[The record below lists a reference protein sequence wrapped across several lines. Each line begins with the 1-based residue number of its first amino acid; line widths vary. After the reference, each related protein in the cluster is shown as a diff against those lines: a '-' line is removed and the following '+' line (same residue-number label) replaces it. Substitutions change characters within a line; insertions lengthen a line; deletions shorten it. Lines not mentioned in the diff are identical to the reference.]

1 MDLSQVLSY
10 SHYAARA
17 FTADQGLREDV
28 IATLDAPFV
37 WPVAETVAR
46 GAVPGANG
54 APALGSERP
63 EPRAWGSLFAGDDE
77 GSLGARLRRLRTRVF
92 VHTMLRDL
100 IGQAPL
106 TEVCEAMTRLADLA
120 LRETLRV
127 HAAALDAV
135 HGAPIGVGSGAPQEL
150 IVIGMGKLGGRELNV
165 SSDIDLVFVY
175 PEEGETAGPRVI
187 ANREYFDKLGRRI
200 VTALNDVTSDGYV
213 FRVDMRLRP
222 YSESRALTTSFAGL
236 EHYLVTQGRVWE
248 RYAWLKARAI
258 TGTRH
263 DELMA
268 LVTPFVFRKYLD
280 YDAYEGLRDV
290 HRQIR
295 EQGARRD
302 ALSNVKIGEGGIREI
317 EFIAQA
323 LQIVRGGREPELRV
337 RGTIPA
343 LAVLDQRGLM
353 PSSSVSSLRDAYV
366 FLRNVEHR
374 LQYRDDA
381 QTHDLPDDEAERTA
395 LAEAMG
401 LGSTG
406 FDLALRSHRNVVAFT
421 FAQTFGGAEP
431 AADEARSRFAP
442 VWDRPDN
449 DEHNRARLN
458 DAGYADASAV
468 LAILA
473 RLRDSA
479 RYRELP
485 AASRQRVDLLMPQ
498 LLAAA
503 LAHPGLSGPLA
514 VFERLVALLESVARR
529 SAYLA
534 LVIEHAPLLPRIAN
548 LMSASA
554 WAADYLTRHPLL
566 LDELLDASALMAE
579 PDWAQWRS
587 ELARLLAQHPDDA
600 EHQMDVLRHFRHAQ
614 AFRLLVQDLSGQLSV
629 ERLADHLSA
638 LADAVLD
645 AALAACWRNFAG
657 AGRTAPTLTEDRGS
671 LPPEGA
677 QVAPRGGPSTLMPM
691 PRFSIVGYGKLGGK
705 ELGYVSDLDLV
716 FLFDIPDDDPD
727 PHAREHQYTRL
738 AQRLNTWLTSTTAA
752 GPLYDTD
759 LRLRPDGAKG
769 LLASS
774 LRGFVRYQREHA
786 WLWEHQALTRA
797 RHVAGDAD
805 VGNAFEA
812 ARFSVLSMARDPSV
826 LIAEIVAMRKKM
838 HAGHPNTTALFDIKH
853 DPGGMVD
860 IEFTV
865 QCLVLGHAHR
875 HESLTRNL
883 GNIALLHMAGELD
896 LVPAP
901 LAREVADAYRDY
913 RSVQHK
919 VRLTGAPHA
928 RVDPEPHAARR
939 AAVTALWTRV
949 FGGPWR

>member
-1 MDLSQVLSY
+1 MDLPNALAFSR
-10 SHYAARA
+10 YAGRA
-17 FTADQGLREDV
+17 FTADPALREEV
-28 IATLDAPFV
+28 AAALDAPFAF
-37 WPVAETVAR
+37 PSADA
-46 GAVPGANG
+46 
-54 APALGSERP
+54 
-63 EPRAWGSLFAGDDE
+63 FAGDDE
-77 GSLGARLRRLRTRVF
+77 AWLAVRLRRLRARVF

-100 IGQAPL
+100 TGRAPL
-106 TEVCEAMTRLADLA
+106 TEVCGAMTTLADLA
-120 LRETLRV
+120 LAGSLRV

-135 HGAPIGVGSGAPQEL
+135 HGAPIGEESGTRQEL

-175 PEEGETAGPRVI
+175 PEEGETAGPRVTS
-187 ANREYFDKLGRRI
+187 NREYFDKLGRRL
-200 VTALNDVTSDGYV
+200 VAALNDATPDGYV

-222 YSESRALTTSFAGL
+222 YSESPALTTSFAGL
-236 EHYLVTQGRVWE
+236 EHYLVTQGRAWE

-258 TGTRH
+258 TGGRH

-302 ALSNVKIGEGGIREI
+302 ALANVKIGEGGIREI

-337 RGTIPA
+337 RGTLPA
-343 LAVLDQRGLM
+343 LAVIGQSGLM
-353 PSSSVSSLRDAYV
+353 PSSSVASLRDAYV
-366 FLRNVEHR
+366 FLRDVEHR

-381 QTHDLPDDEAERTA
+381 QTHRLPDDADERAA
-395 LAEAMG
+395 LASAMD
-401 LGSTG
+401 LDPAA
-406 FDLALRSHRNVVAFT
+406 FDAALAGHRNLVSIT
-421 FAQTFGGAEP
+421 FAQTVGDSEP
-431 AADEARSRFAP
+431 EGDEACARFAP
-442 VWDRPDN
+442 VWDAPADD
-449 DEHNRARLN
+449 DENRERLR
-458 DAGYADASAV
+458 DAGYDDPSAV
-468 LAILA
+468 LALLS
-473 RLRDSA
+473 RVRGSG

-485 AASRQRVDLLMPQ
+485 AASRQRFDMLVPR

-514 VFERLVALLESVARR
+514 VFERLVTLLETIARR

-534 LVIEHAPLLPRIAN
+534 LVMEHPPLLPRIAN

-566 LDELLDASALMAE
+566 LDELLDATALMAE

-587 ELARLLAQHPDDA
+587 ELARLLAQRPHDA

-614 AFRLLVQDLSGQLSV
+614 TFRLLVQDLSGQLTV

-645 AALAACWRNFAG
+645 AALTACWRHLAGDEALPKFA
-657 AGRTAPTLTEDRGS
+657 
-671 LPPEGA
+671 
-677 QVAPRGGPSTLMPM
+677 
-691 PRFSIVGYGKLGGK
+691 IVGYGKLGGK

-716 FLFDIPDDDPD
+716 FLFDIPEDDPD
-727 PHAREHQYTRL
+727 PHAREYQYTRL
-738 AQRLNTWLTSTTAA
+738 AQRLNTWLTSTTSA

-797 RHVAGDAD
+797 RYVAGDAQ
-805 VGNAFEA
+805 VGEAFEA
-812 ARFSVLSMARDPSV
+812 SRFAILTTARDPAL
-826 LIAEIVAMRKKM
+826 LIEEVVAMRRKM
-838 HAGHPNTTALFDIKH
+838 HAGHPNPTALFDIKH
-853 DPGGMVD
+853 DAGGMVD

-883 GNIALLHMAGELD
+883 GNIALLHMAGDLG
-896 LVPAP
+896 LVPAS

-913 RSVQHK
+913 RRLQHK

-939 AAVTALWTRV
+939 AAVTALWTHV

>member
-1 MDLSQVLSY
+1 MDLTQALDY
-10 SHYAARA
+10 SRYAVRA
-17 FTADQGLREDV
+17 FTADAGLRDEV
-28 IATLDAPFV
+28 VATLDAPFA
-37 WPVAETVAR
+37 WPEASA
-46 GAVPGANG
+46 
-54 APALGSERP
+54 
-63 EPRAWGSLFAGDDE
+63 FAGDDE
-77 GSLGARLRRLRTRVF
+77 GSLARRLRRLRTRVF

-100 IGQAPL
+100 TGRAPL
-106 TEVCEAMTRLADLA
+106 TEVCRAMTSLADLA
-120 LRETLRV
+120 LGETLRV

-135 HGAPIGVGSGAPQEL
+135 HGPPMGEESGTPQEL
-150 IVIGMGKLGGRELNV
+150 IVIGMGKLGGHELNV

-175 PEEGETAGPRVI
+175 PEEGETAGPRPI

-200 VTALNDVTSDGYV
+200 VAGLNDATPDGYV

-236 EHYLVTQGRVWE
+236 EHYLLTQGRAWE

-258 TGTRH
+258 TGARRA
-263 DELMA
+263 ELME

-302 ALSNVKIGEGGIREI
+302 ALANVKIGEGGIREI

-337 RGTIPA
+337 RGTLPA
-343 LAVLDQRGLM
+343 LAILDERGLM
-353 PSSSVSSLRDAYV
+353 PSSSVSSLREAYL

-381 QTHDLPDDEAERTA
+381 QTHDLPDDAGERAA
-395 LAEAMG
+395 LAAAMDG
-401 LGSTG
+401 TPAE
-406 FDLALRSHRNVVAFT
+406 FERALAAHRNVVAFT
-421 FAQTFGGAEP
+421 FAQTFGGTEP
-431 AADEARSRFAP
+431 AADDTCLHFASL
-442 VWDRPDN
+442 WDLPEN
-449 DEHNRARLN
+449 SAENGARLRE
-458 DAGYADASAV
+458 AGYDDPAAV

-473 RLRDSA
+473 RVRGSG

-485 AASRQRVDLLMPQ
+485 AASQQRFDRLMPQ
-498 LLAAA
+498 ILSAAA
-503 LAHPGLSGPLA
+503 AHPGMAGALA

-534 LVIEHAPLLPRIAN
+534 LVIEHPPLLPRLAN
-548 LMSASA
+548 LMGASA

-566 LDELLDASALMAE
+566 LDELLDARALMAE

-587 ELARLLAQHPDDA
+587 ELARLLAEKPDDV

-614 AFRLLVQDLSGQLSV
+614 TFRLLAQDLSGRLTV

-638 LADAVLD
+638 LADTVLD
-645 AALAACWRNFAG
+645 AALTACWRNFAG
-657 AGRTAPTLTEDRGS
+657 ADASP
-671 LPPEGA
+671 
-677 QVAPRGGPSTLMPM
+677 

-705 ELGYVSDLDLV
+705 ELGYASDLDLV
-716 FLFDIPDDDPD
+716 FLFDIPEEDPD
-727 PHAREHQYTRL
+727 PDAREYAYTRL

-774 LRGFVRYQREHA
+774 LRGFVRYQREQA

-797 RHVAGDAD
+797 RYVAGDAQ
-805 VGNAFEA
+805 VGEAFEA
-812 ARFSVLSMARDPSV
+812 ARFAILTMERDPAKLTSEV
-826 LIAEIVAMRKKM
+826 VAMRRKM
-838 HAGHPNTTALFDIKH
+838 HAGHPNPTALFDLKH
-853 DPGGMVD
+853 DAGGMVD

-865 QCLVLGHAHR
+865 QCLVLGHAHV
-875 HESLTRNL
+875 HDSLTRNL
-883 GNIALLHMAGELD
+883 GNIALLHMAGDLD
-896 LVPAP
+896 LVPAA
-901 LAREVADAYRDY
+901 LAHEVADAYRDY
-913 RSVQHK
+913 RSLQHK

-928 RVDPEPHAARR
+928 RVEAAPHAARR
-939 AAVTALWTRV
+939 AAVDALWARV
-949 FGGPWR
+949 FGEAWQ

>member
-1 MDLSQVLSY
+1 MDLPQALSF

-17 FTADQGLREDV
+17 FTADAGLREEV
-28 IATLDAPFV
+28 IATLDAPFA
-37 WPVAETVAR
+37 WPSAI
-46 GAVPGANG
+46 
-54 APALGSERP
+54 
-63 EPRAWGSLFAGDDE
+63 FDDDE
-77 GSLGARLRRLRTRVF
+77 AALGARLRRLRTRVF

-100 IGQAPL
+100 VGRAPL
-106 TEVCEAMTRLADLA
+106 TEVCGAITTLADVA
-120 LRETLRV
+120 LRETVRV
-127 HAAALDAV
+127 HAAALDAI
-135 HGAPIGVGSGAPQEL
+135 HGTPIGDESGAPQEL

-200 VTALNDVTSDGYV
+200 VSALNDATSDGYV

-222 YSESRALTTSFAGL
+222 YSESHALTTSFAGL
-236 EHYLVTQGRVWE
+236 EHYLVTQGRAWE

-258 TGTRH
+258 TGTH
-263 DELMA
+263 HHELMA

-337 RGTIPA
+337 RGTLPA
-343 LAVLDQRGLM
+343 LAILDERGLM
-353 PSSSVSSLRDAYV
+353 PSSSLSSLRDAYV

-381 QTHDLPDDEAERTA
+381 QTHDLPDDVAERSA
-395 LAEAMG
+395 LAASMD
-401 LGSTG
+401 LGPED
-406 FDLALRSHRNVVAFT
+406 FDRALRHHRDMVSIT
-421 FAQTFGGAEP
+421 FAQTFGDAGP
-431 AADEARSRFAP
+431 AGEESRGRFAP
-442 VWDRPDN
+442 VWERPED
-449 DEHNRARLN
+449 DEENRAKLE
-458 DAGYADASAV
+458 DAGYEDASAV
-468 LAILA
+468 LTILG
-473 RLRDSA
+473 RVSNSG

-485 AASRQRVDLLMPQ
+485 AASRQRFDALMPQ
-498 LLAAA
+498 ILAVA

-514 VFERLVALLESVARR
+514 VFERLVALLETVARR

-534 LVIEHAPLLPRIAN
+534 LVIEHPPLLPRIAN

-554 WAADYLTRHPLL
+554 WGADYLTRHPLL
-566 LDELLDASALMAE
+566 LDELLDATALMAE
-579 PDWAQWRS
+579 PDWAQWRT
-587 ELARLLAQHPDDA
+587 ELARLLAQRPDDA

-614 AFRLLVQDLSGQLSV
+614 TFRLLVQDLSGRLTL

-645 AALAACWRNFAG
+645 AALTACWRSFAG
-657 AGRTAPTLTEDRGS
+657 SDVPK
-671 LPPEGA
+671 
-677 QVAPRGGPSTLMPM
+677 
-691 PRFSIVGYGKLGGK
+691 PRFSIIGYGKLGGK

-716 FLFDIPDDDPD
+716 FLFDIPEDDPD

-738 AQRLNTWLTSTTAA
+738 AQRLNTWLTSTTSA

-774 LRGFVRYQREHA
+774 LRGFIRYQREQA

-797 RHVAGDAD
+797 RYVAGDTD
-805 VGNAFEA
+805 VGDAFEA
-812 ARFSVLSMARDPSV
+812 ARFAILTMARDPSV
-826 LIAEIVAMRKKM
+826 LIGEVVAMRKKM

-853 DPGGMVD
+853 DQGGMVD

-896 LVPAP
+896 LVPAS

-913 RSVQHK
+913 RSLQHK

-928 RVDPEPHAARR
+928 RVDPEEHAARR
-939 AAVTALWTRV
+939 AAVAALWTHV
-949 FGGPWR
+949 FGGAWR

>member
-1 MDLSQVLSY
+1 MDLSQALSY
-10 SHYAARA
+10 SRYAARA
-17 FTADQGLREDV
+17 FTADRALRDEV
-28 IATLDAPFV
+28 VATLDAPFA
-37 WPVAETVAR
+37 WPEATCD
-46 GAVPGANG
+46 
-54 APALGSERP
+54 
-63 EPRAWGSLFAGDDE
+63 DDE
-77 GSLGARLRRLRTRVF
+77 ASLGVRLRRLRTRVF

-100 IGQAPL
+100 LGRAPL
-106 TEVCEAMTRLADLA
+106 TEVCGTMTALADLA
-120 LRETLRV
+120 LREALRV
-127 HAAALDAV
+127 HTAALDAV
-135 HGAPIGVGSGAPQEL
+135 HGAPNGEDSGKPQEL
-150 IVIGMGKLGGRELNV
+150 IVIGMGKLGGHELNV

-187 ANREYFDKLGRRI
+187 ANREYFDRLGRRI
-200 VTALNDVTSDGYV
+200 VAALNDATSDGYV

-236 EHYLVTQGRVWE
+236 EHYLVTQGRAWE

-263 DELMA
+263 DELLA

-337 RGTIPA
+337 RGTLPA
-343 LAVLDQRGLM
+343 LAILDERGLM

-374 LQYRDDA
+374 LQYREDA
-381 QTHDLPDDEAERTA
+381 QTHDLPDDPGEREA
-395 LAEAMG
+395 LAEAMD
-401 LGSTG
+401 LDVAR
-406 FDLALRSHRNVVAFT
+406 FDLALLAHRNVVSIT
-421 FAQTFGGAEP
+421 FAQTFGGVEP
-431 AADEARSRFAP
+431 AGGEARDRFTP
-442 VWDRPDN
+442 IWERPDD
-449 DEHNRARLN
+449 DEENRSQLQE
-458 DAGYADASAV
+458 AGFDDASAV
-468 LAILA
+468 LAILT
-473 RLRDSA
+473 RVRNSG

-485 AASRQRVDLLMPQ
+485 GASRQRFDTLMPQ

-534 LVIEHAPLLPRIAN
+534 LVIEHPPLLPRIAN

-566 LDELLDASALMAE
+566 LDELLDAGALMAE

-587 ELARLLAQHPDDA
+587 ELARLLAQRPDDA

-614 AFRLLVQDLSGQLSV
+614 TFRLLVQDLSGQLTV

-638 LADAVLD
+638 LADVVLD
-645 AALAACWRNFAG
+645 AALTACWRNFAG
-657 AGRTAPTLTEDRGS
+657 SETA
-671 LPPEGA
+671 
-677 QVAPRGGPSTLMPM
+677 M
-691 PRFSIVGYGKLGGK
+691 PRFSMIGYGKLGGK

-716 FLFDIPDDDPD
+716 FLFDIAEDDPD
-727 PHAREHQYTRL
+727 PEGREYQYTRL
-738 AQRLNTWLTSTTAA
+738 AQRLNTWLTSTTSA

-774 LRGFVRYQREHA
+774 LRGFVRYQREQA

-797 RHVAGDAD
+797 RYVAGDAE

-812 ARFSVLSMARDPSV
+812 ARFAILTTARDPAV
-826 LIAEIVAMRKKM
+826 LTSEVVAMRKKM
-838 HAGHPNTTALFDIKH
+838 HAGHPNATALFDIKH
-853 DPGGMVD
+853 DAGGMVD

-865 QCLVLGHAHR
+865 QCLVLGHAYR

-883 GNIALLHMAGELD
+883 GNIALLRMAGELD
-896 LVPAP
+896 LVPASI
-901 LAREVADAYRDY
+901 AREVADAYRDY
-913 RSVQHK
+913 RALQHK

-928 RVDPEPHAARR
+928 RVEPEPHAARR
-939 AAVTALWTRV
+939 AAVAALWTHV